1 MNTKNLLL
9 SFLNELVIE
18 VKNLSSNDIKK
29 LESGE
34 YNFSIKLVKKQSA
47 TPANTGLNYS
57 VFDAILLELKNCT
70 EREVGYEILNNNFK
84 NKKELEAFA
93 KRSDVFI
100 LKQDKVDTIKDKII
114 EGIIGASLRSLAI
127 QGGNT

>member
-47 TPANTGLNYS
+47 TPANTGLNDS

>member
-1 MNTKNLLL
+1 MDTKNLLL

-18 VKNLSSNDIKK
+18 VKNLNSNDIKK

-34 YNFSIKLVKKQSA
+34 YNLGIKLVKKQSVN
-47 TPANTGLNYS
+47 PANTGLNDS
-57 VFDAILLELKNCT
+57 IFDAILLELKNCT

-93 KRSDVFI
+93 KKSDVFI

-114 EGIIGASLRSLAI
+114 EGIIGASLRSIAI